1 MKEYYICISDKKVLH
16 MALNNFEIIDRLI
29 HELQK
34 MHNENLIH
42 VELFDH
48 FEGYGFR
55 GFSYRLTQE
64 IDGEV
69 RRKGEI
75 HIEGDMNHFTAI
87 HYFKI
92 NGHNFTFGFPHM
104 DPFVRLHLQ
113 ETFREWV
120 LRALIIPVH
129 ELRENFQ
136 AYLEQR
142 KLFYP
147 YARILARSY
156 LPGLPDDIR
165 KRISREIR

>member
-1 MKEYYICISDKKVLH
+1 
-16 MALNNFEIIDRLI
+16 MALNNFQIIDRLI
-29 HELQK
+29 HELQN

-55 GFSYRLTQE
+55 SFRYLCTQE

-69 RRKGEI
+69 RRRGEI
-75 HIEGDMNHFTAI
+75 HIEGDINHFTAI
-87 HYFKI
+87 HHFKI
-92 NGHNFTFGFPHM
+92 NNHNFTFGFPHM

-120 LRALIIPVH
+120 LQAFRMPVH
-129 ELRENFQ
+129 ERGEKFN

-142 KLFYP
+142 KLFYAN
-147 YARILARSY
+147 ARVLARH
-156 LPGLPDDIR
+156 LPGIPDEVG
-165 KRISREIR
+165 RIISGHIN

>member
-1 MKEYYICISDKKVLH
+1 MP
-16 MALNNFEIIDRLI
+16 LNNFEIIDILI
-29 HELQK
+29 DELHR
-34 MHNENLIH
+34 MHHENLIH
-42 VELFDH
+42 IELFDH

-55 GFSYRLTQE
+55 GFSYKLTQE

-69 RRKGEI
+69 RRRGEI

-92 NGHNFTFGFPHM
+92 NNHNFTLGFPHM

-120 LRALIIPVH
+120 LRAFIMPVH
-129 ELRENFQ
+129 ERVANFQ

-142 KLFYP
+142 KLFYAE
-147 YARILARSY
+147 ARILARSH
-156 LPGLPDDIR
+156 LPGIPDDIG
-165 KRISREIR
+165 KIISSHIN